1 MAEEEVDDTME
12 IFDLSADVDITELDD
27 EGLLF
32 RESIIKTFYE
42 TATRTGK
49 AVYGFTKDE
58 LQEMAN
64 EIVEEFRTRGRDY
77 QVPLDRST
85 VADCSISRLHGQELM
100 SGEDDAPATVT
111 SIVNTA
117 YKACRKAWVA
127 EHPEELNDHIDMVE
141 NTNDDKSNCKKIAWQ
156 AAIDAG
162 WKQDNDGEWKK
173 QGSSGSTKVA
183 KSAKTLDFFRFVS
196 DGEVRLRTH
205 EFVSGKCE
213 YCQYFNNV
221 RCSVLEHIVGPAQVC
236 DAYSGSYFFEESERK
251 IVVEDFKG
259 LISGLMSRQPL
270 QNLVVRSLDSP
281 VGILIIMRDNL
292 ETSHYFSITMNDFM
306 ENMVS
311 RHHWTQDE
319 VNKLSGFG
327 GHAQ

>member
-1 MAEEEVDDTME
+1 MAEEEVIEDTLE
-12 IFDLSADVDITELDD
+12 IFDLSAEVILSELDD

-64 EIVEEFRTRGRDY
+64 EIVEEFRNRGRDY
-77 QVPLDRST
+77 QVPLDRSA
-85 VADCSISRLHGQELM
+85 VVDCSISRLHGQELM

-127 EHPEELNDHIDMVE
+127 EHPEDE
-141 NTNDDKSNCKKIAWQ
+141 NDDNRSNCKKIAWQ

-162 WKQDNDGEWKK
+162 WIQDNDGEWKK
-173 QGSSGSTKVA
+173 KGSSGSTKVA

-205 EFVSGKCE
+205 EFTTGKCE
-213 YCQYFNNV
+213 YCTYFHNV
-221 RCSVLEHIVGPAQVC
+221 RCSVLEHVVGPSQVC
-236 DAYSGSYFFEESERK
+236 DAYSGSYFYEESDRK
-251 IVVEDFKG
+251 ITVEDFKG
-259 LISGLMSRQPL
+259 LISGLLARQPL

-306 ENMVS
+306 ENMTS

>member
-1 MAEEEVDDTME
+1 MAEEDIEETLE
-12 IFDLSADVDITELDD
+12 IFDLSAEVDLVELDD

-42 TATRTGK
+42 TAMRTGK
-49 AVYGFTKDE
+49 AVYGYTKVE

-77 QVPLDRST
+77 KVPLDRSGGE
-85 VADCSISRLHGQELM
+85 CNIERLAGQSLM
-100 SGEDDAPATVT
+100 SADDEAPEAVK
-111 SIVNTA
+111 SIVNA
-117 YKACRKAWVA
+117 KYKECRANWVK
-127 EHPEELNDHIDMVE
+127 ENPEDEL
-141 NTNDDKSNCKKIAWQ
+141 DDNRSNCNKIAWS
-156 AAIDAG
+156 AAKDAG
-162 WKQDNDGEWKK
+162 WIQDNDGKWLNKK
-173 QGSSGSTKVA
+173 STAGVS
-183 KSAKTLDFFRFVS
+183 KSNKSLDFFRFVS

-205 EFVSGKCE
+205 EFTTGKCE

-221 RCSVLEHIVGPAQVC
+221 RCSVLEHVVGPMQVC
-236 DAYSGSYFFEESERK
+236 DAYSGSYFFEESDRK

-259 LISGLMSRQPL
+259 LISGLLARQPL

-306 ENMVS
+306 ENMIS
-311 RHHWTQDE
+311 RHHWTQEE

-327 GHAQ
+327 GNAQ

>member
-1 MAEEEVDDTME
+1 MAEEEEIEDTLE
-12 IFDLSADVDITELDD
+12 IFDLSVEVNLAELDD
-27 EGLLF
+27 EDLLF

-42 TATRTGK
+42 TANRTGK

-64 EIVEEFRTRGRDY
+64 EIIEEFRTRGREY
-77 QVPLDRST
+77 KVTLDRSSI
-85 VADCSISRLHGQELM
+85 VECSIERLHGQELM
-100 SGEDDAPATVT
+100 SGEDDAPEAVK
-111 SIVNTA
+111 SIVNA
-117 YKACRKAWVA
+117 KYKECRANWVA
-127 EHPEELNDHIDMVE
+127 EHPEDE
-141 NTNDDKSNCKKIAWQ
+141 NDDNRSNCNKIAWQ

-162 WKQDNDGEWKK
+162 WMQDNDGKWLYKK
-173 QGSSGSTKVA
+173 STAKVG
-183 KSAKTLDFFRFVS
+183 KSNKSVDFFRFVS

-205 EFVSGKCE
+205 EFTTGKCE

-221 RCSVLEHIVGPAQVC
+221 RCSVLEHVVGPGQVC
-236 DAYSGSYFFEESERK
+236 DAYSGNYFYNESDRK

-259 LISGLMSRQPL
+259 LIKGLMSRQPL

-281 VGILIIMRDNL
+281 VGILIIMRDSM

-306 ENMVS
+306 ENMINK
-311 RHHWTQDE
+311 HHWTQDE

-327 GHAQ
+327 GYGNE